1 MTMPRPGVFQFFRRG
16 GALRRY
22 HQATTTAVQHD
33 PVLQLLPALR
43 DVPLFLSS
51 LEHIGPATVQT
62 CGPCLTLHGTP
73 GSGRSL
79 ALLHLAHHWLAQNP
93 PSPLLLLPLTHF
105 EASKQEPRD
114 VLTDALR
121 ATGVPTP
128 FERRGRGGDGPSWL
142 LLIDA
147 WEKLPPPARG
157 AWRKFLRRLPE
168 SWPGVRM
175 VVALPEWE
183 AGWAG
188 FRPLTMAH
196 PDGALAH
203 LWLTHLVPRHQLDAL
218 QADLAAGTH
227 SPLLDRC
234 RFLELALLAWTYPTS
249 GMPATFAQLY
259 ERSVALAR
267 TLLATSHELPS
278 PVPASAWNGHIH
290 GYTDGHNPGHSAEM
304 ARPVSALLS
313 SSFVAAS
320 LGRSSEQAC
329 ALAAAGEMQPLTR
342 LQEGERTE
350 VVLMLVRMLPDPAPL
365 YGALW
370 EMQSSASASDA
381 ISVGLMRTLSLCV
394 RECPGRAPEWE
405 MRILSALADARSE
418 PSRRTLLQML
428 VPVLTGCFQAAG
440 QVRTGA
446 GGEAGGAGAGVEAIT
461 SLLPML
467 APLMEPSHLLALL
480 DDPSLHPAVRW
491 AAADVLL
498 QAQAQEPGSPALLAT
513 LLTTAS
519 PPDDQSRA
527 ARCYLLA
534 CGDDADRAVLA
545 DPRAAGWMVGW
556 QHDRSMGQQRRTRTV
571 RALLDSPTTP
581 AVLRATMLA
590 LLTGGAEGDTRET
603 LVCLCSDPDPSRR
616 RAALEAVQNCPLPQ
630 AIAILGEVLLAMECP
645 WEVQHD
651 VLEHLKHVRYRSREG
666 GAVLARCILS
676 ASMPVVGRLQAL
688 RLLVSRRQVGVRF
701 LRQLVQLDA
710 AHPVVRA
717 VAIRLLVRRSRA
729 ETATGPDVSLV
740 RELRPLLTTRAA
752 PAPVRQEA
760 AHALGMLVQG
770 QGPEGTLRDEVWHA
784 LLSAL
789 SHPSIDTLRIAG
801 IIRALGHLG
810 EASVVPVLRAMF
822 EPELS
827 EYVRERWGFHA
838 PRLAEVPVQEWPD
851 LPLPRETRAALLTA
865 LTEGEADG
873 EQPGSFSELVEQAVL
888 RIRLAAADA
897 LVHIGSH
904 SNDQATRQQVRMAL
918 FEALQ
923 TTPHPHELRE
933 LLAGLARVSE
943 TGGVDELQYL
953 LSHPTT
959 NITLRW
965 LAVEQLGP
973 IPDALP
979 VLIEALEHRPL
990 DPLTRG
996 SMALALGIHGA
1007 PQAVPLLC
1015 RLAARR
1021 ENDPHVRTQAVIA
1034 LHCFVGLDGFSGSE
1048 APAIAETLLAIV
1060 ADTTAPL
1067 PLRSTAARTLPL
1079 PLHPE
1084 TRRWLREVLRQE
1096 HQPPELIAGVLH
1108 SLGRDR
1114 DLEALTLMVR
1124 YAHSEYP
1131 TVALAALEALAGV
1144 GDESVAPLLI
1154 HLAQDTNLTQGVRL
1168 HAVVTLLRLGGAEYL
1183 PLLRQFLESEVLPLQ
1198 LQALNCLLSLWPE
1211 EAQPMRLVTNATA
1224 PLALRLRA
1232 LEEVTRRWGEGTEPR
1247 TGEEVYEEERSL
1259 SALLIDGSQPP
1270 RLRAALAS
1278 ICGQAGGTEAVRALV
1293 QSARDHTTPPYV
1305 RRLCIRALETH
1316 ALRASAQSEGE
1327 EFSVVL
1333 SILGEVA
1340 DRLASDDVCREWAMQ
1355 ALLSAMKMRE
1365 E

>member
-1 MTMPRPGVFQFFRRG
+1 
-16 GALRRY
+16 
-22 HQATTTAVQHD
+22 
-33 PVLQLLPALR
+33 
-43 DVPLFLSS
+43 
-51 LEHIGPATVQT
+51 
-62 CGPCLTLHGTP
+62 
-73 GSGRSL
+73 
-79 ALLHLAHHWLAQNP
+79 
-93 PSPLLLLPLTHF
+93 
-105 EASKQEPRD
+105 
-114 VLTDALR
+114 
-121 ATGVPTP
+121 
-128 FERRGRGGDGPSWL
+128 
-142 LLIDA
+142 
-147 WEKLPPPARG
+147 
-157 AWRKFLRRLPE
+157 
-168 SWPGVRM
+168 
-175 VVALPEWE
+175 
-183 AGWAG
+183 
-188 FRPLTMAH
+188 
-196 PDGALAH
+196 
-203 LWLTHLVPRHQLDAL
+203 
-218 QADLAAGTH
+218 
-227 SPLLDRC
+227 
-234 RFLELALLAWTYPTS
+234 
-249 GMPATFAQLY
+249 
-259 ERSVALAR
+259 
-267 TLLATSHELPS
+267 
-278 PVPASAWNGHIH
+278 
-290 GYTDGHNPGHSAEM
+290 
-304 ARPVSALLS
+304 
-313 SSFVAAS
+313 
-320 LGRSSEQAC
+320 
-329 ALAAAGEMQPLTR
+329 
-342 LQEGERTE
+342 
-350 VVLMLVRMLPDPAPL
+350 
-365 YGALW
+365 
-370 EMQSSASASDA
+370 
-381 ISVGLMRTLSLCV
+381 
-394 RECPGRAPEWE
+394 
-405 MRILSALADARSE
+405 
-418 PSRRTLLQML
+418 
-428 VPVLTGCFQAAG
+428 
-440 QVRTGA
+440 
-446 GGEAGGAGAGVEAIT
+446 
-461 SLLPML
+461 
-467 APLMEPSHLLALL
+467 MEPSDLLALL

-491 AAADVLL
+491 SAADALL
-498 QAQAQEPGSPALLAT
+498 QAQESGSPALLAT

-519 PPDDQSRA
+519 PSDDQSQA

-545 DPRAAGWMVGW
+545 DPQAAGWMVGW

-581 AVLRATMLA
+581 AVLRATVLA
-590 LLTGGAEGDTRET
+590 LLTGGPDGDTRET

-616 RAALEAVQNCPLPQ
+616 RAALEAVQNCPPHQ
-630 AIAILGEVLLAMECP
+630 AIAILGEVLLAMACP

-688 RLLVSRRQVGVRF
+688 HLLVSRRQVGVRF

-717 VAIRLLVRRSRA
+717 MAIRLLVPLVKV
-729 ETATGPDVSLV
+729 EPDVNLV

-752 PAPVRQEA
+752 PSPVRQEA
-760 AHALGMLVQG
+760 AHALGILVQG
-770 QGPEGTLRDEVWHA
+770 QGQGQEGTLRDEVRHA

-789 SHPSIDTLRIAG
+789 SHPSIDTLHIAG
-801 IIRALGHLG
+801 IIRALGTLG

-827 EYVRERWGFHA
+827 EYVRERWGSHA

-897 LVHIGSH
+897 LAHIGSH

-933 LLAGLARVSE
+933 LLTDLARVSE

-953 LSHPTT
+953 LSHPAT

-965 LAVEQLGP
+965 LAVEQLGT

-996 SMALALGIHGA
+996 TMALALGTHGA

-1034 LHCFVGLDGFSGSE
+1034 LHHFAGLDGFGGSE

-1079 PLHPE
+1079 PLHSE

-1096 HQPPELIAGVLH
+1096 HQPPDLIVGVLH
-1108 SLGRDR
+1108 SLGQDR

-1131 TVALAALEALAGV
+1131 TVALAALEALAEV

-1211 EAQPMRLVTNATA
+1211 EAQPMRLVANATA

-1232 LEEVTRRWGEGTEPR
+1232 LEEVTCGWGEGTEPQTR
-1247 TGEEVYEEERSL
+1247 EGEEVYEEERSL

-1278 ICGQAGGTEAVRALV
+1278 ICGQAGSTEAVRALA
-1293 QSARDHTTPPYV
+1293 QSARDHTTLPYV
-1305 RRLCIRALETH
+1305 RRLCVRALETH
-1316 ALRASAQSEGE
+1316 ARRASAQSEGE
-1327 EFSVVL
+1327 GFSVAL
-1333 SILGEVA
+1333 YTLGELSN
-1340 DRLASDDVCREWAMQ
+1340 RLASDDVCREWAMQ